1 MSTSITV
8 RNRDQSLPPLL
19 LPSVSLLE
27 KDLYREGAQNV
38 GITDPELSS
47 ANWPRKRTPPSDE
60 LVSGF
65 ASNSMFLGA
74 KRLKSATADVNR
86 YAMGIATIT
95 PPPTIPVSAV
105 VSSSQNCLSS
115 LEYQNHA
122 LASIGNEDSNA
133 ATTTMAMTSRSTSN
147 STISS
152 TASTGSN
159 SKRQRSGPSC
169 DKCRLKKIKC
179 NAKIEILLQDDSII
193 PLISDKLRYILTPTD
208 IQLHKGTL
216 LQNIT
221 LPDDV
226 IEGTSSRKLIKH
238 IDKLVLLT
246 PCLPC
251 TKKRHGHSSSSS
263 SSTFSKNVN
272 CTFSKG
278 FTRADINVSS
288 KISSKFKDK
297 TIYDITYDDYKTT
310 NL

>member
-8 RNRDQSLPPLL
+8 RNRDRSLPPLL

-27 KDLYREGAQNV
+27 KDLCRGGAQNV

-47 ANWPRKRTPPSDE
+47 AIWTRKRAPSSDE
-60 LVSGF
+60 L
-65 ASNSMFLGA
+65 APNLANNSIFRA
-74 KRLKSATADVNR
+74 KRLKSATMDVNR

-95 PPPTIPVSAV
+95 PPPTIPVSAI
-105 VSSSQNCLSS
+105 VSSSQNCISS
-115 LEYQNHA
+115 FEYQNHA
-122 LASIGNEDSNA
+122 LASIGNEDGN
-133 ATTTMAMTSRSTSN
+133 ATTTTMSMTSRSTSN

-179 NAKIEILLQDDSII
+179 NAKIEILLQDDSMI
-193 PLISDKLRYILTPTD
+193 PLISDKLRYILTPND

-251 TKKRHGHSSSSS
+251 TKKKHAHSSS

>member
-8 RNRDQSLPPLL
+8 RNRDRSLPPLL

-27 KDLYREGAQNV
+27 KDLCREGAQNV

-47 ANWPRKRTPPSDE
+47 VNWTRKRAPPSDE
-60 LVSGF
+60 LVSSL

-86 YAMGIATIT
+86 YAMIT

-115 LEYQNHA
+115 FEYQNHA

-133 ATTTMAMTSRSTSN
+133 TTTTMAMTSRSTSN

-179 NAKIEILLQDDSII
+179 NAKIEILLQDDSMI
-193 PLISDKLRYILTPTD
+193 PLISDKLRYVLTPND

-246 PCLPC
+246 PCLSC

-263 SSTFSKNVN
+263 TFSRNVN

-278 FTRADINVSS
+278 FTRADINVAS

-310 NL
+310 NR